1 MTAPVQTKVHMAAS
15 YQTGDPDE
23 KMVVV
28 TSKVCVTCGG
38 IIDPI
43 VGKVHEGTTI
53 RWDVWTG
60 AWEHRSRPKVEHP
73 AVPWLPKED

>member
-1 MTAPVQTKVHMAAS
+1 MFAHMAAD

-23 KMVVV
+23 A
-28 TSKVCVTCGG
+28 KVEILSTICAVCGA
-38 IIDPI
+38 IIDPL

-60 AWEHRSRPKVEHP
+60 AYEHRNRPAEPHAP
-73 AVPWLPKED
+73 EPWPMANPDIKRG